1 MLPILVLIIPI
12 HPPVFCALVA
22 TEAPSS
28 EVGRYWRDVTTE
40 FWLSVFLSYLKGSFT
55 FRTILRHG
63 ADNFAFPPKEV
74 VLRIFIVSLTT
85 HPHLVL
91 RSIKSRSYTSSSPCL
106 LQGGSGTAY
115 IRYKRLKS
123 IQLLFDLRHSYR
135 MPKHIKKVFVV
146 SLLQMLIPNLIRQG
160 SNS

>member
-22 TEAPSS
+22 TEAPIS
-28 EVGRYWRDVTTE
+28 EVGRYWREMTTE
-40 FWLSVFLSYLKGSFT
+40 FWLSVFLSYLKGCFT
-55 FRTILRHG
+55 FRTFLRHG
-63 ADNFAFPPKEV
+63 ADGFAFPPKEV
-74 VLRIFIVSLTT
+74 VLRTSIVSLTT

-106 LQGGSGTAY
+106 LQGGSGAAY

-123 IQLLFDLRHSYR
+123 IQLLFELANSYR
-135 MPKHIKKVFVV
+135 ISEHTKKVFIV
-146 SLLQMLIPNLIRQG
+146 SLLQILTPNLIRQG